1 MIKPADHHRM
11 TSYRLADKSRRC
23 QFCNL
28 TVFTVGKFDGVHI
41 KGLLLLLDQPNHGL
55 GPASPL
61 QPELVV
67 APPYGGVGQGVQ
79 EEVGSPTLPEYFYA
93 SGPHKQWHY
102 RLLYHHDRSSW
113 LTTISGLPKNAR
125 KSTFYKCARIVEM
138 LKNYLKSHMTRN
150 SNLENGKLPPWKGFH
165 DNNGCDGKE
174 GRITA
179 RTDSRSKKSIMANW
193 VGKE

>member
-28 TVFTVGKFDGVHI
+28 TVFTVGKFDGVHL

-138 LKNYLKSHMTRN
+138 LKITWKATWQETQTWRMASFHPGKDFMTTMVAT
-150 SNLENGKLPPWKGFH
+150 EKKG
-165 DNNGCDGKE
+165 E
-174 GRITA
+174 
-179 RTDSRSKKSIMANW
+179 
-193 VGKE
+193 